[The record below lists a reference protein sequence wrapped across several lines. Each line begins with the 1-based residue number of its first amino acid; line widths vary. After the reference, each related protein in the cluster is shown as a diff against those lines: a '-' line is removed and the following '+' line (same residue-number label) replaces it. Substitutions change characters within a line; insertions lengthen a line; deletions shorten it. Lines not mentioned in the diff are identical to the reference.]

1 MYPNVELDN
10 QSAPW
15 SIIPRVSVVGV
26 EHPYLISDMGRA
38 IDTLGGSLKTSQ
50 VKPSFSVSHLPVL
63 LFLSLSEKLRPSFN
77 TRTSNLLFR
86 ITVPKRTGRK
96 RKRGS
101 DEPWQESWQLPQ
113 FERPLLSDPEDA
125 QRLVKSMRDNAD
137 RYYTEPVGSVDQTH
151 RFRRLPDFVWSTEK
165 SPFMAKMK
173 DHILPFTYPDLKN
186 FKFDMSRGIQKKNEL
201 IPPPS
206 WTRQKVP
213 FNYSY
218 RQNPSSKQTYTID
231 GITTFQKT
239 QSARRNRIFVINH
252 DASSVPTKPHVD
264 LPPEST
270 LAPILQTLLAAM
282 RKIFERRPIG
292 TRRSVQNQVPPD
304 IWKAVGPHTAKQL
317 WQYVGYLWNSGPWR
331 DAICAFGVDPRQHK
345 EMRWYQTVVF
355 HFDPGPHGARADP
368 SKLTKSKTDRD
379 LAAKGEVATG
389 HLFDGRTVR
398 LDGKVWQ
405 MCDITDPLLKS
416 MLDNTPLRDECD
428 TLSDGWY
435 PNGTWAKLKI
445 ITKVKM
451 TSILA
456 GDVDD
461 TQLDNDLSVLNR
473 KIPDILN
480 EHNRSEAI
488 FEKGTVSNRM
498 VKWAESIRTTATR
511 PGGRGV
517 AWGTE
522 TTKKKPASTEVSP
535 VKRRAIPGRGRG
547 KGFGGGRPRKRGK
560 GDQRARL
567 DRRGEQEDGLAM
579 IDPRLRDA
587 AGDLENVARD
597 AALEAFEDEDEGSV
611 DPVESDGQGSV
622 DEDGSDDGSADAE
635 GSASGSSDT
644 SEWGD
649 EDPDTE
655 ESEVVEDEAEEEE
668 GELDDDL
675 SASE

>member
-1 MYPNVELDN
+1 
-10 QSAPW
+10 
-15 SIIPRVSVVGV
+15 
-26 EHPYLISDMGRA
+26 
-38 IDTLGGSLKTSQ
+38 
-50 VKPSFSVSHLPVL
+50 
-63 LFLSLSEKLRPSFN
+63 
-77 TRTSNLLFR
+77 
-86 ITVPKRTGRK
+86 
-96 RKRGS
+96 
-101 DEPWQESWQLPQ
+101 
-113 FERPLLSDPEDA
+113 
-125 QRLVKSMRDNAD
+125 
-137 RYYTEPVGSVDQTH
+137 
-151 RFRRLPDFVWSTEK
+151 
-165 SPFMAKMK
+165 MAKMK
-173 DHILPFTYPDLKN
+173 DHILPFTCKVWSATFMLCVNQVSDPDLKN

-213 FNYSY
+213 FNYSYVFFLGLMYTMLISFPLTRFSSSY